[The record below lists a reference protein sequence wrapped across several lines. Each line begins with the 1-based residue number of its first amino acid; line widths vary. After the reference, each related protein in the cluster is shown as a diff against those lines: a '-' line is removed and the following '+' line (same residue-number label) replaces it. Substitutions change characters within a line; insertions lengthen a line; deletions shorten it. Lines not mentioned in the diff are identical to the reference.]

1 MTQLD
6 FMHARA
12 AEMLRAASPLQH
24 SPWIARLVRDVVDM
38 CAEVATTNAS
48 GEHVAIC
55 ASCGIDERYP
65 TAAHMLDCPIPVN
78 LQSLDLE
85 PTDRAKSD

>member
-24 SPWIARLVRDVVDM
+24 SPWIARLVGDVVEM
-38 CAEVATTNAS
+38 CAEVAATDPNVLS
-48 GEHVAIC
+48 EQEISWLDEHDDDRCGAADGSRTIICPDC
-55 ASCGIDERYP
+55 ASYSE
-65 TAAHMLDCPIPVN
+65 
-78 LQSLDLE
+78 
-85 PTDRAKSD
+85 